1 MITNAIEVL
10 DSSSTKQ
17 DDTVLLKRMAFVGD
31 VGNYL
36 VACGKPDLSHFA
48 DGGIG
53 LLGGPGGNLHA
64 NTSAKRASLE
74 SR

>member
-36 VACGKPDLSHFA
+36 MACGKPDLSHFA
-48 DGGIG
+48 DG
-53 LLGGPGGNLHA
+53 
-64 NTSAKRASLE
+64 
-74 SR
+74 